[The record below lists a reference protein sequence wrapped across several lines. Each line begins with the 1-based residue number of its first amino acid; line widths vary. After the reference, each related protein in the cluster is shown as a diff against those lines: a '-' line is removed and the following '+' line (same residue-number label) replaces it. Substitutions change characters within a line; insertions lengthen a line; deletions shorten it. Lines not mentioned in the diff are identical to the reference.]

1 MKDSLEKKY
10 DRYVNKT
17 ELSIG
22 EHRTLNN
29 KEKSDM
35 KEWVQKNYNFGDI
48 INPLWHPHLLYEIG
62 LYLQNK
68 HVDLKM

>member
-1 MKDSLEKKY
+1 
-10 DRYVNKT
+10 
-17 ELSIG
+17 
-22 EHRTLNN
+22 
-29 KEKSDM
+29 M

-68 HVDLKM
+68 HVDSKM